1 MATHPGS
8 TRSRRSESSNR
19 FQPYTR
25 KPGRSH
31 ERGTE
36 TEQKATKQAVPVPIQ
51 VSSAL
56 QLAWAPAT
64 RRKYDTSVKEFISFC
79 DKQRVPEEDRSP
91 ASEMLLAMYAASLVG
106 QVAGGTI
113 SGKLAAVRAWHI
125 QHNQAWQGSTLLQYV
140 LKGAANA
147 TPSSS
152 KQKRRPPVTVNMLQ
166 ELHDNLD
173 LADHLDTA
181 VYAIATVA
189 FYGQLR
195 LGEICTSKDEYTA
208 FNRATSPS
216 KKHLKPPHSEAG
228 SRILRLPWTKVKRA
242 KGEEVAICRQLGDT
256 DPIKALDRHMQINE
270 ITTGDTALAS
280 YSTLQGKRKLLTVSR
295 FMKRCNEIWIAAGRE
310 RHTGHC
316 FRIGG
321 TTHYLLHNVPPDAVK
336 LAGRWSSDAFL
347 RYWRQLDVVTTVHTE
362 LLRSGGVRSA
372 AR

>member
-1 MATHPGS
+1 MDISAVVARIMATHP
-8 TRSRRSESSNR
+8 
-19 FQPYTR
+19 
-25 KPGRSH
+25 
-31 ERGTE
+31 
-36 TEQKATKQAVPVPIQ
+36 
-51 VSSAL
+51 AL

-64 RRKYDTSVKEFISFC
+64 RKRYDVSVREFTAFC
-79 DKQRVPEEDRSP
+79 DAQRVADEERLP
-91 ASEMLLAMYAASLVG
+91 ASEMLLAIFTASLVG
-106 QVAGGTI
+106 QVAGTTI
-113 SGKLAAVRAWHI
+113 GGKLAAVRAWHI
-125 QHNQAWQGSTLLQYV
+125 QNNQPWQGATLLQYV

-152 KQKRRPPVTVNMLQ
+152 VQKRRQPVTAEMLQ

-181 VYAIATVA
+181 VFAVATVA

-195 LGEICTSKDEYTA
+195 LGEVCTSKEEYTA

-216 KKHLKPPHSEAG
+216 RRHLKAPHSQAG
-228 SRILRLPWTKVKRA
+228 SRMLGLPWTKVKRA
-242 KGEEVAICRQLGDT
+242 KGDEVAICRQRGDT
-256 DPIKALDRHMQINE
+256 DPINALERHMQINDIVQE
-270 ITTGDTALAS
+270 DTALAS
-280 YSTLQGKRKLLTVSR
+280 YCTLRGTRKLLTVSR
-295 FMKRCNEIWIAAGRE
+295 FMKRCNEIWMAAGRA

-362 LLRSGGVRSA
+362 LLHGRESRSA